1 MSTTEQLPDNKSQNT
16 GTVNTIQAEHTN
28 QLIVNSSENSKRV
41 MFLAKELLLKDNDFI
56 DLVSGTQGA
65 PVSTR
70 AAESLVRLGYVTY
83 DAILTDTCIIPKTNK
98 RRTKFIIRLRK
109 AGDFKVLYEE
119 NEEIRKKTQELKL
132 DD

>member
-1 MSTTEQLPDNKSQNT
+1 MSTEVNNTQKSDVQSINKQEP
-16 GTVNTIQAEHTN
+16 QEHSN

-98 RRTKFIIRLRK
+98 RRTKFIIRLK
-109 AGDFKVLYEE
+109 KSSDFKALYEE